1 MKNKLRQLWNF
12 VWHDDSLLSL
22 VLSAV
27 LIIIFGK
34 FILFPILGALF
45 GTSLPIVAVVSNS
58 MEHNMD
64 FETWWSENLEDYKE
78 FEIEKSEFETYN
90 LKNGFNKG
98 DVIVLKGIEFEEIN
112 RGDIIVFQSKGHEPI
127 IHRVIELREESVG
140 TKGDNNSQQITFEK
154 YIAKDEIIG
163 KAIFKVP
170 LLGWV
175 KVIFME
181 VLGQI

>member
-1 MKNKLRQLWNF
+1 M
-12 VWHDDSLLSL
+12 
-22 VLSAV
+22 
-27 LIIIFGK
+27 
-34 FILFPILGALF
+34 
-45 GTSLPIVAVVSNS
+45 
-58 MEHNMD
+58 
-64 FETWWSENLEDYKE
+64 
-78 FEIEKSEFETYN
+78 
-90 LKNGFNKG
+90 KNGFNKG

>member
-1 MKNKLRQLWNF
+1 MKSKLKQLWNF

-27 LIIIFGK
+27 VIIIFGK

-45 GTSLPIVAVVSNS
+45 GTSLPIVAIISNS
-58 MEHNMD
+58 MEHNVD
-64 FETWWSENLEDYKE
+64 FKTWWSENLEDYEK
-78 FEIEKSEFETYN
+78 FGIEKSEFETYN

-98 DVIVLKGIEFEEIN
+98 DVIVLKGIEFEKIT
-112 RGDIIVFQSKGHEPI
+112 RGDVIVFQSKGHEPI
-127 IHRVIELREESVG
+127 IHRVIELREESIG
-140 TKGDNNSQQITFEK
+140 TKGDNNPSQINFEK
-154 YIAKDEIIG
+154 YISEEEVIG
-163 KAIFKVP
+163 KAIFKAP